1 MDKIFLSSKEQILIY
16 SNLSDSEWLK
26 VRPSVVSKPPYDSR
40 GREQVLKDTFKVLN
54 EINVKFWLSGG
65 SLLGAIR
72 ENDFIAWDGDI
83 DLLMMVE
90 DFLPVMNEIKI
101 KLISEGFIVRLTSS
115 KKFPKASFFKNGFK
129 VSIGAL
135 LKKNKWRIRPLTKCP
150 AYLFENE
157 EFIEFKN
164 MRFRVPSPADDYL
177 NHVYGDWRT
186 PKKSSKYIDYVNPDY
201 FRSKFLYKQKI
212 QAIQLIKK
220 ILNK

>member
-115 KKFPKASFFKNGFK
+115 KKFPKASFFKN
-129 VSIGAL
+129 
-135 LKKNKWRIRPLTKCP
+135 
-150 AYLFENE
+150 LFSN
-157 EFIEFKN
+157 F
-164 MRFRVPSPADDYL
+164 FR
-177 NHVYGDWRT
+177 
-186 PKKSSKYIDYVNPDY
+186 
-201 FRSKFLYKQKI
+201 
-212 QAIQLIKK
+212 
-220 ILNK
+220 

>member
-1 MDKIFLSSKEQILIY
+1 MDKKFLLSKQQISIY
-16 SNLSDSEWLK
+16 SDLDSSEWLK
-26 VRPSVVSKPPYDSR
+26 VRPSVILKPPYDAI

-54 EINVKFWLSGG
+54 GINVKFWLSGG

-72 ENDFIAWDGDI
+72 DNEFIPWDGDI

-90 DFLPVMNEIKI
+90 DFLPVMNEIKL

-150 AYLFENE
+150 AYLFEDE

-164 MRFRVPSPADDYL
+164 MKFRVPSPVDDYL
-177 NHVYGDWRT
+177 THVYGDWRT
-186 PKKSSKYIDYVNPDY
+186 PNKSSKYNEYINADY
-201 FRSKFLYKQKI
+201 FRSNFFYKQKI
-212 QAIQLIKK
+212 QVIQLIKK
-220 ILNK
+220 ILNR

>member
-1 MDKIFLSSKEQILIY
+1 MDKRFILSKEQLSTY
-16 SNLSDSEWLK
+16 SDLSNSEWLK
-26 VRPSVVSKPPYDSR
+26 IRPSVISEPPYSAID
-40 GREQVLKDTFKVLN
+40 REKVLKDTFKVLN
-54 EINVKFWLSGG
+54 RINVKFWLSGG

-72 ENDFIAWDGDI
+72 ENEFIAWDGDI

-90 DFLPVMNEIKI
+90 DFLPVMHEVKSR
-101 KLISEGFIVRLTSS
+101 LISEGFVVRLNPS

-150 AYLFENE
+150 AYLFESE

-164 MRFRVPSPADDYL
+164 MKFRVPSPVEDYL
-177 NHVYGDWRT
+177 THVYGDWRT
-186 PKKSSKYIDYVNPDY
+186 PNKSSKYNDYINADY
-201 FRSKFLYKQKI
+201 FRSNFFHKQKI

-220 ILNK
+220 ILSK